1 MLGNSSP
8 SPREKQPFDVSAGFA
23 GPDWPLLQDGWHASG
38 AMSPA
43 RVPGGILVQTRT
55 DGLCANARRLRS
67 TLISI
72 ACSICVISGAV
83 SAECADVA
91 LVLALDG
98 SSSIDHS
105 EFELQTS
112 GYYRALTSP
121 DVLAAFSNAG
131 VVEIAA
137 VFWADSS
144 KPPNVIP
151 WNRVATHADIL
162 IFAQELVQMERQVA
176 GNTSIGLGIA
186 TALSLFEDIKFC
198 AERLVIDISGDGRS
212 AVEFGP
218 TDSLAGSRKKAEERG
233 ITINALAIT
242 SEDADL
248 AEYYQASVITGT
260 DSFVME
266 VDGFETFHR
275 AIVEKLIRE
284 LHSNALDGHP
294 AATSTSSAS

>member
-1 MLGNSSP
+1 M
-8 SPREKQPFDVSAGFA
+8 
-23 GPDWPLLQDGWHASG
+23 
-38 AMSPA
+38 
-43 RVPGGILVQTRT
+43 
-55 DGLCANARRLRS
+55 
-67 TLISI
+67 
-72 ACSICVISGAV
+72 V

-144 KPPNVIP
+144 NRPKVIP
-151 WNRVATHADIL
+151 WNRVATPADIL

-186 TALSLFEDIKFC
+186 TAVSLFEDNKLC
-198 AERLVIDISGDGRS
+198 SERLVIDISGDGRS

-218 TDSLAGSRKKAEERG
+218 TDSLSDSRKKAEERSV
-233 ITINALAIT
+233 TINALAIA

-248 AEYYQASVITGT
+248 AEYYRARVFTGT
-260 DSFVME
+260 DSFVRE
-266 VDGFETFHR
+266 VDGFETFHP

-294 AATSTSSAS
+294 AATSISSAS